1 MKQFGMKRFGTGLFL
16 CGTLSGWMLLAGSG
30 CGGDETATD
39 VPTTGPVVASPAGAP
54 TYGEQS
60 GMGFSTGDAIHSSG
74 SGSGLAG
81 YNGTG
86 KAGTSSAISDTHVIG
101 APTFPTTQPVLPA
114 P

>member
-1 MKQFGMKRFGTGLFL
+1 MMRFATKMVL
-16 CGTLSGWMLLAGSG
+16 CGAVCGSMLLAVGG
-30 CGGDETATD
+30 CGGDETATTD
-39 VPTTGPVVASPAGAP
+39 VPSTGPVVANPAGAP
-54 TYGEQS
+54 TYGQQS
-60 GMGFSTGDAIHSSG
+60 GMGFSTGDAAHCSG

-86 KAGTSSAISDTHVIG
+86 KAGTSSAITDMHPIG